1 MYKTVDDYKEEDVYE
16 TVLDYETVIKDIFEE
31 KQETIEKYSVK
42 LSKLQAK
49 LISLIR
55 DDTTENI
62 NSTLAHAE
70 EQVKSIKKQF
80 QDRFD
85 KLDKII
91 SDKYR
96 ELENCASAQ
105 KEKEKTLA
113 ESRKQLA
120 WIEQNIAEI
129 NSILDM

>member
-1 MYKTVDDYKEEDVYE
+1 MGRDVQLLCQNRPVSGSLIQHIDE
-16 TVLDYETVIKDIFEE
+16 ITVLKDIFEE
-31 KQETIEKYSVK
+31 KQETIAKYSVK

-80 QDRFD
+80 QDRVD

-91 SDKYR
+91 SDK
-96 ELENCASAQ
+96 
-105 KEKEKTLA
+105 
-113 ESRKQLA
+113 
-120 WIEQNIAEI
+120 
-129 NSILDM
+129 